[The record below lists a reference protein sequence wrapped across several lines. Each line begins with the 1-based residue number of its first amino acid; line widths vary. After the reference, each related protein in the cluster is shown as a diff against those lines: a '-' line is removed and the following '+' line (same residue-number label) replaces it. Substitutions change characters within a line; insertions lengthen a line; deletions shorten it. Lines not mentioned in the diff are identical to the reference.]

1 MQRIFIVEDDEKLRS
16 ELEIFLN
23 NNGYQSFCLKNFDN
37 CIKDILNSES
47 DLVLLDINL
56 PFYDGEYV
64 LKEVRK
70 ESDVP
75 IIMITSREN
84 DIDELISINYGADDY
99 ITKPFN
105 TQILLARISSVLKR
119 VNKSDINSNKIDA
132 KEFVLNI
139 SESKIIKEKN
149 EVELTKNERKI
160 LQCLLNKRNSIVSR
174 EEIMEYLW
182 NTDEFVDDNTLTV
195 NVARVRSKLEEIGL
209 KGLIETKR
217 GQGYIL
223 K

>member
-119 VNKSDINSNKIDA
+119 VNKSDIISNKIDA